1 MKMLF
6 TCQLCNFERR
16 DCLYCMINNVCFHC
30 LSCFKREEG
39 WNLCAD
45 FFSKKVAFYHFT
57 ICGHLVKVKMVK
69 IDFGN
74 AVIAHYI

>member
-1 MKMLF
+1 MQSPSF
-6 TCQLCNFERR
+6 YNFERR

-45 FFSKKVAFYHFT
+45 FFSKKGLFIILQSVV
-57 ICGHLVKVKMVK
+57 ILVKVKMVK